1 MAELSAF
8 IDSTLLRPTATKEDI
23 VKLCE
28 EAKQHGLY
36 SVCIQPC
43 WVAQATKLVQKSSLK
58 ITTVVGFPLGANKTT
73 VKTLEAFEAIKDG
86 ADELDV
92 VVPLWAVS
100 TNQWAVIE
108 EELKA
113 ICEVAN
119 GKVVKAIIETGYFS
133 RIQIEKASYAAIQG
147 GAKFIKTSTGYG
159 PRGVNI
165 EDIHFLKSLLPPWIG
180 IKASGGI
187 RSKQFALDLIEAGAT
202 RIGTSHA
209 LALLQE

>member
-1 MAELSAF
+1 MTAALATF
-8 IDSTLLRPTATKEDI
+8 IDSTLLRPNALDQDI
-23 VKLCE
+23 VKHCE
-28 EAKQHGLY
+28 EAKKYGFY

-43 WVAQATKLVQKSSLK
+43 WVSVATQLLHNSPVK
-58 ITTVVGFPLGANKTT
+58 ITTVIGFPLGANKTA

-86 ADELDV
+86 ADELDLV
-92 VVPLWAVS
+92 LPLWAIS
-100 TNQWAVIE
+100 INRWEIIE
-108 EELKA
+108 KEVKA

-119 GKVVKAIIETGYFS
+119 GKVLKAIIETGYFNPS
-133 RIQIEKASYAAIQG
+133 EIEKATYAAIQG

-159 PRGVNI
+159 PRGV
-165 EDIHFLKSLLPPWIG
+165 DIKDIYFLKSILPPGVG

-209 LALLQE
+209 LSILQ